1 MEFISLDQEKI
12 VRDRS
17 RIKKVSGCAG
27 SRKTDTMIKCG
38 IHSLENAKKE
48 HQACLFLTLV
58 GSVTDE
64 ITERLQNYLKIPIE
78 KQGISNH
85 YMGEWKGHVI
95 EIANYDAFI
104 HRQLQEHEDSE
115 LFSTDFDKKAVRLL
129 EHLRSGKH
137 PHFYLKNGRK
147 ATLILVDEF
156 QDISPVRAEIL
167 IEFFK
172 TSSSKNTKLVVM
184 GDMLQTIF
192 PQALSDMKHPLIM
205 IDELR
210 PTDFRLKTCYRCP
223 KSHLDVVN
231 CITRM
236 FRVKYGIPEM
246 KHHFELPGN
255 RPFFFTH
262 DATSNNTGSLETAKT
277 VHQMIVTLS
286 CEDPSIRYKD
296 IVVIMKRSNHQLV
309 FHHLM
314 RLFAR
319 NRQADNCMLSR
330 TRTYFNEHQPINWK
344 EGKERLMMLSIH
356 GDKGKGHPVVFFLGF
371 SGGTIPEERHFHK
384 MEELLSQSL
393 LNVALT
399 RATKYLFV
407 GMTRTYP
414 SFYFYQAYNDLRNL
428 AYFSWRP
435 EEITHPLF
443 RKLVSEDNSEAPVI
457 HRCNIRKEMLMTP
470 IKNIVFVHQDDK
482 ARLVLK
488 KPALT
493 KHRLGSPIR
502 GKHSEEELIILHGI
516 AKLYFIKMI
525 KPRLLVSIL
534 NAFLFCH
541 QTKDILFTDDENLLC
556 QVKDSHL
563 NHYVL
568 RDASY
573 WFSVVRKLS
582 ALPDTPRPIFILH
595 EVFRKTLF
603 QHVVD
608 FIQKP
613 LPTIMEQGAVPVLD
627 AWNTCIF
634 FMECI
639 DDRAPNLRF
648 YYDHASPGIGEDVL
662 RILENIRGYVSFF
675 KEEYSE
681 KTSLKKF
688 RFQQKSSLIGNLVT
702 KEELE
707 SIGFQEDLE
716 SDKRFFSDGYKFGV
730 SSTIDFLDMTHQV
743 LIEFR
748 THNKN
753 ECLES
758 WQYQAL
764 LNAMFSMTKIRHIH
778 IFNVLRGMLYT
789 CHVSAKKH
797 AVEPLL
803 EPFLTQYEFHPILI
817 EKLRK
822 QLEETLST
830 NILST
835 ES

>member
-38 IHSLENAKKE
+38 IHSLENAKKKR
-48 HQACLFLTLV
+48 QACLFLTLV

-64 ITERLQNYLKIPIE
+64 ITDRLQEYLKIPIE

-85 YMGEWKGHVI
+85 YIGDWKGHVI

-115 LFSTDFDKKAVRLL
+115 SYSTDFDKKASKLL
-129 EHLRSGKH
+129 EHIRADKH
-137 PHFYLKNGRK
+137 PHFYLKNGCK

-172 TSSSKNTKLVVM
+172 SSSSKNTKLVVM

-205 IDELR
+205 MDELR

-231 CITRM
+231 CITRV

-246 KHHFELPGN
+246 RYHFELENN

-262 DATSNNTGSLETAKT
+262 DATSSNAGSLETAKT
-277 VHQMIVTLS
+277 VHHMIETLLK
-286 CEDPSIRYKD
+286 EDVSIRYKD
-296 IVVIMKRSNHQLV
+296 IVVIMKRSNHQQV

-319 NRQADNCMLSR
+319 HHQADQCMLSR

-399 RATKYLFV
+399 RSTKYLFV

-414 SFYFYQAYNDLRNL
+414 SFYFYQAYHDLRSL
-428 AYFSWRP
+428 AFFSWRP
-435 EEITHPLF
+435 EEITSLLF
-443 RKLVSEDNSEAPVI
+443 RKMISESNSEAPVI

-482 ARLVLK
+482 AKLVLK
-488 KPALT
+488 KPMLT

-502 GKHSEEELIILHGI
+502 GKHSEEELIILHGM

-534 NAFLFCH
+534 GAFLFCN
-541 QTKDILFTDDENLLC
+541 QTQDVLYTDDENLLC

-568 RDASY
+568 RDPSY
-573 WFSVVRKLS
+573 WFSVTRRIN
-582 ALPDTPRPIFILH
+582 ALPDVPRPVFILH
-595 EVFRKTLF
+595 EVFRKTLL
-603 QHVVD
+603 QHVLD
-608 FIQKP
+608 FIQKS
-613 LPTIMEQGAVPVLD
+613 LPTSDTQKELLD

-648 YYDHASPGIGEDVL
+648 YYDHASPVIGDDVL
-662 RILENIRGYVSFF
+662 RILDNLRAYVSFF
-675 KEEYSE
+675 RQEFSEE
-681 KTSLKKF
+681 TSLKKF
-688 RFQQKSSLIGNLVT
+688 RFQQKSSLIGNLIT
-702 KEELE
+702 KEELK

-716 SDKRFFSDGYKFGV
+716 SDKRFFTDGYKFGV

-753 ECLES
+753 ECLEN

-764 LNAMFSMTKIRHIH
+764 LNAMFSMTKVRNIH
-778 IFNVLRGMLYT
+778 IFNVLRGILYT
-789 CHVSAKKH
+789 CHVSTKKH
-797 AVEPLL
+797 AVEPFL
-803 EPFLTQYEFHPILI
+803 EPFLKLYEFHPLLI
-817 EKLRK
+817 KRLQR
-822 QLEETLST
+822 QLEETTTTAMS
-830 NILST
+830 
-835 ES
+835 